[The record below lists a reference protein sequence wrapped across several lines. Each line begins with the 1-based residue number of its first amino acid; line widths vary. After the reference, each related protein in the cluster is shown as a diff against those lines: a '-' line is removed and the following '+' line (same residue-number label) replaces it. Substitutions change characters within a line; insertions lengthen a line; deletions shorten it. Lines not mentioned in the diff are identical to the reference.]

1 MASLS
6 SNSLASDLSPSRE
19 ERSAHPYLP
28 FTRPTLDEDTIAG
41 VVEVLRSGWI
51 TTGPQVKK
59 FEAALTDYLG
69 GRPARVLNSATAA
82 LEVALQL
89 CGIGPGDEVI
99 TPSQTFFA
107 APNMIAKVGATPIF
121 VDVELI
127 SRNLDF
133 DAVERAITSRTKAI
147 MPTHFAGLP
156 VDMDRLYAIAE
167 RYRLRVI
174 EDAALAIGSSWRG
187 RRIGGF
193 GDLTVFSFHPNKNMT
208 AIEGGALMLS
218 DEAEAREVETLR
230 FHGITRLPDG
240 TRDVAFPGGKFN
252 LPDVNARIGLGQLA
266 RLEEFNARRRERVV
280 DYFQML
286 RTDPPCLLP
295 HPGHAGDEVGHSW
308 NMFAS
313 LLPLDR
319 LRIDRQ
325 QFRAVLEARGIGTGV
340 SYEAAHLTTLFRR
353 RGHCEGELPNTER
366 IARETVTLPLFPTMT
381 RVDVERVCNA
391 VVEVL
396 AEARI

>member
-1 MASLS
+1 ML
-6 SNSLASDLSPSRE
+6 
-19 ERSAHPYLP
+19 PYLP
-28 FTRPTLDEDTIAG
+28 FARPTLDEETING
-41 VVEVLRSGWI
+41 VAEVLRSGWI

-59 FEAALTDYLG
+59 FEAALSDYLG
-69 GRPARVLNSATAA
+69 DRPVRTLNSATAA

-121 VDVELI
+121 VDVELV
-127 SRNLDF
+127 SRNLNF
-133 DAVERAITSRTKAI
+133 DAVERAITPRTKAI

-156 VDMDRLYAIAE
+156 VDMERLYAMAK
-167 RYRLRVI
+167 RHGLRVI

-187 RRIGGF
+187 RRIGSF

-208 AIEGGALMLS
+208 AIEGGALALN

-240 TRDVAFPGGKFN
+240 MRDVAFPGGKFN

-266 RLEEFNARRRERVV
+266 RLEEFNARRRDLVA
-280 DYFQML
+280 DYFRL
-286 RTDPPCLLP
+286 FPAEPPCLLP
-295 HPGHAGDEVGHSW
+295 HPGYPGDEIGHSW
-308 NMFAS
+308 NLFAP
-313 LLPLDR
+313 LLPLER
-319 LRIDRQ
+319 MTMDRQ
-325 QFRAVLEARGIGTGV
+325 QFRAALEARGIGTGI

-353 RGHCEGELPNTER
+353 RGHHAGELPNTER

-381 RVDVERVCNA
+381 RADVERVCAA
-391 VVEVL
+391 VGEVL
-396 AEARI
+396 R